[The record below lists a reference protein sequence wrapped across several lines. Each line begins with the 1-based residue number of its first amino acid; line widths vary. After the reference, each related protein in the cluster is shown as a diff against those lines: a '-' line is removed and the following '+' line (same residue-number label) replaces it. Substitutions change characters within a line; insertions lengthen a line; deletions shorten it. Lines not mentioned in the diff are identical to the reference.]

1 MNDVLLSPLEIRR
14 LNEIIK
20 LSPDRSIRKRA
31 EIILLYYQGLPTSQI
46 ATRVELSRSRV
57 RYWRRAY
64 RQKGWGIFRHAN
76 LQQVSEDEQ
85 AQAGLEVV
93 GQAAAPGEES
103 PTSGRIS
110 QAYEMGEAQPKQPSE
125 DLPDRETDLLEDAS
139 VEESA
144 LESPISLT
152 ALQNTH
158 QADLG
163 RAQHIHAL
171 ALKLFDETQTR
182 HQIDQRY
189 RRILSAAA
197 QLVSLKNKAKASQ
210 QAILAQPLI
219 DFNEKERE
227 VVAVLVRR
235 QTDYRSKRKLNGV
248 GSGSKDDRDAQ
259 GLLAIFHIACALNTS
274 NSQTTQIV
282 EIVSDEENLTIHVD
296 GPQALVDLTAAQPA
310 SRLWSDLY
318 LQSVHLSSASMDM
331 DAIRELSQTLSAPG
345 VHPDD
350 SMAEAGR
357 KVLRYHFLQMLAHEN
372 GTRLGED
379 IEELHDMRVATRR
392 MRAAFDVFGDY
403 FDPKKTRQHRR
414 GLRAAG
420 RALGRVR
427 DLDVFMEKAEH
438 YLDTLPEMER
448 RGLQPLLGAWS
459 SEREAARAEML
470 AHLDSP
476 EYQVFVERFNEF
488 LRLPGEGAQVLPE
501 TAPQRAR
508 DVAPVLIYTRL
519 AAVRAYAAVLDH
531 APIEQL
537 HALRIEFKR
546 LRYTVE
552 YFREILA
559 PESRAV
565 IDEIKIM
572 QDHLGDLNDADVA
585 CSILNDFLAGWE
597 QSQSSLSLVERQNP
611 EPMVNYLA
619 AKHAERHRLLV
630 ELPAAWARFNRPEI
644 RQYLAQAIA
653 IL

>member
-1 MNDVLLSPLEIRR
+1 
-14 LNEIIK
+14 
-20 LSPDRSIRKRA
+20 
-31 EIILLYYQGLPTSQI
+31 
-46 ATRVELSRSRV
+46 
-57 RYWRRAY
+57 
-64 RQKGWGIFRHAN
+64 
-76 LQQVSEDEQ
+76 
-85 AQAGLEVV
+85 
-93 GQAAAPGEES
+93 
-103 PTSGRIS
+103 
-110 QAYEMGEAQPKQPSE
+110 
-125 DLPDRETDLLEDAS
+125 
-139 VEESA
+139 
-144 LESPISLT
+144 
-152 ALQNTH
+152 
-158 QADLG
+158 
-163 RAQHIHAL
+163 
-171 ALKLFDETQTR
+171 
-182 HQIDQRY
+182 
-189 RRILSAAA
+189 
-197 QLVSLKNKAKASQ
+197 
-210 QAILAQPLI
+210 
-219 DFNEKERE
+219 
-227 VVAVLVRR
+227 
-235 QTDYRSKRKLNGV
+235 
-248 GSGSKDDRDAQ
+248 
-259 GLLAIFHIACALNTS
+259 
-274 NSQTTQIV
+274 
-282 EIVSDEENLTIHVD
+282 
-296 GPQALVDLTAAQPA
+296 
-310 SRLWSDLY
+310 
-318 LQSVHLSSASMDM
+318 MDM